1 MQFCFGLVLFKKK
14 KKKKKKKKS
23 DIFAIPTAW
32 FPHAKAHFSTSEQ
45 LIILEDDK
53 YKVKCCGTIGEWWI
67 WVRFSAKI
75 AFQVWTL
82 NDGTGKYV
90 LKGKNERVLTNGT

>member
-1 MQFCFGLVLFKKK
+1 MSDLV
-14 KKKKKKKKS
+14 
-23 DIFAIPTAW
+23 AIPNAW
-32 FPHAKAHFSTSEQ
+32 FPHVKGPFSASEQ

-82 NDGTGKYV
+82 NNGTGKYV
-90 LKGKNERVLTNGT
+90 LKGKNERVLTSGT